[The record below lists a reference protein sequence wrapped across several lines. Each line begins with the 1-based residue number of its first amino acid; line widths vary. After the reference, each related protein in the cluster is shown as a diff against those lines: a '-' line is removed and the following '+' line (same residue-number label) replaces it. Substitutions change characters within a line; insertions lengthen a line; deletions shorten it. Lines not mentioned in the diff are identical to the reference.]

1 MNLVVGTTGLLGG
14 EIARRLAAAG
24 KRVRALVRP
33 TSDPHKLEALRNEG
47 VELIEGD
54 LKDRASLDIAC
65 QGAMSVVSTASATL
79 SRQPGD
85 SIDSVDRA
93 GQINLVDAAKA
104 GGVRQFVYISFRE
117 NPKLDFPL
125 QSAKLEVERH
135 LRESGL
141 SYTILKASLF
151 MEVWLTPALGFDAAA
166 GRARIYGAG
175 QNPISWVS
183 YRDVAAFAVSALTN
197 PKARNAAIEVGGP
210 EPLSPLQVV
219 KAFEDMT
226 GRKFKVEHVPEETLR
241 KQYTSATDPMQ
252 KTFAAL
258 MLMYALGDAIDMK
271 KTLKDFPV
279 QLTTVWD
286 YARQAMRQTG

>member
-1 MNLVVGTTGLLGG
+1 MNLVVGATGLLGG

-33 TSDPHKLEALRNEG
+33 TSDPRKLDALRNEG

-54 LKDRASLDIAC
+54 LKDRASLDVAC

-104 GGVRQFVYISFRE
+104 SGVRQFVYVSFRE

-125 QSAKLEVERH
+125 QSAKLAVERH
-135 LRESGL
+135 LRDSAL
-141 SYTILKASLF
+141 NYTILKASLF
-151 MEVWLTPALGFDAAA
+151 MEVWLTPALGFDPAA

-197 PKARNAAIEVGGP
+197 PKARNAVIEVGGP
-210 EPLSPLQVV
+210 DPLTPLQVV

-226 GRKFKVEHVPEETLR
+226 GRKFQVEHVSEEALR
-241 KQYTSATDPMQ
+241 QQYISATDPMQ

-258 MLMYALGDAIDMK
+258 MLMYAMGDAIDMK

-286 YARQAMRQTG
+286 YARQAMRQAG